1 MQHRLKFF
9 YAVTPATVLSVAGC
23 VVNPVT
29 GKNELSL
36 ISPAQEIAMGEK
48 NYQPSRQSQGGDY
61 YLDPTL

>member
-9 YAVTPATVLSVAGC
+9 YAVTLATVLSVAGC
-23 VVNPVT
+23 AVNPVT

-48 NYQPSRQSQGGDY
+48 TTGPQDSHRAA
-61 YLDPTL
+61 TII